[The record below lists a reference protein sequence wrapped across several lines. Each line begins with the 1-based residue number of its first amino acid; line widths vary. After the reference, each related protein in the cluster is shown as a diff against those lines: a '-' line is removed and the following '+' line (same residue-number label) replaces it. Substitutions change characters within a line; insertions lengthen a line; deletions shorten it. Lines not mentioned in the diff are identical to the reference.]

1 MLKEE
6 TCVVVRL
13 LLSAV
18 CAAGPHEGQFVPSCF
33 VTVCTAFLLCAVFP
47 VCTPKKTLHIDRTQ
61 EREMGMHALDSHA
74 NLKQFRYPYF
84 LGHGS
89 TSNKL
94 LLTRVTTHKQAYDCC
109 TL

>member
-18 CAAGPHEGQFVPSCF
+18 CAAGTHEGQFVPSCF
-33 VTVCTAFLLCAVFP
+33 VTVCIVFLLCVVFP

-84 LGHGS
+84 LGHVS
-89 TSNKL
+89 TNN
-94 LLTRVTTHKQAYDCC
+94 YC
-109 TL
+109 